1 MSKITPPYQKIRE
14 LRIREI
20 RLFSKLRNRSV
31 GAGFLFAILAAAF
44 SALPNVIPKSIM
56 NENLVDGSIVPNPV
70 MLVFVIYVVNS
81 LLFSP
86 FRRSHK
92 KTKSIKTGKMT
103 LILLILLGVAEAS
116 GTLSYTFGLQ
126 ETSATN
132 ASILVNSE
140 TVFAILLGI
149 VIFKAKLSKQEMF
162 PFILIVMGSILIPVG
177 ADIHNNNW
185 QLSNFMMGDL
195 FIVLSGFFYCL
206 DTFIAKKLSNSVK
219 TRHIVHVMSCT
230 GAVMA
235 LALMLLFEI
244 PFVITLEQLSIISFV
259 GFLGIGVT
267 MMFFVIALRL
277 IGIVR
282 TVLIYSTTTVFSIV
296 YSAFILSENITVL
309 NIVSAGSVLFGL
321 ILLRNRISSD

>member
-1 MSKITPPYQKIRE
+1 MSENTQPYQKIRE

-44 SALPNVIPKSIM
+44 SALPNVIPKPLM

-185 QLSNFMMGDL
+185 QLSDFMMGDL
-195 FIVLSGFFYCL
+195 FVVLSGFFYCL

>member
-1 MSKITPPYQKIRE
+1 MSKITQPYQKIRE

-44 SALPNVIPKSIM
+44 SALPNVIPKPLM

>member
-1 MSKITPPYQKIRE
+1 MSKITQPYQKIRE

-44 SALPNVIPKSIM
+44 SALPNVIPKPLM

-185 QLSNFMMGDL
+185 QLSDFMMGDL
-195 FIVLSGFFYCL
+195 FVVLSGFFYCL

-282 TVLIYSTTTVFSIV
+282 TVLIYSTTTVFSLV

-321 ILLRNRISSD
+321 ILLRNRITSD